1 MCSNVIRISA
11 TVVRGDQMMVYVR
24 TYVRTYV
31 RDVRTVSRY
40 KVGFL
45 EGESRAAAA
54 AAAAAATRANHK
66 RPGSSPINTTFG
78 NIHLGH
84 RALGEEGRR
93 RQRRETS
100 RAAVR

>member
-1 MCSNVIRISA
+1 MYGYA
-11 TVVRGDQMMVYVR
+11 D
-24 TYVRTYV
+24 
-31 RDVRTVSRY
+31 VSRY

-54 AAAAAATRANHK
+54 AAAWANHK

-84 RALGEEGRR
+84 RALGEGRR
-93 RQRRETS
+93 TQRQRRETS
-100 RAAVR
+100 RAAER